1 MGPDGD
7 YITGSNILIDG
18 GGRCLLVRRPRP
30 RIAPEKQA
38 LSRYGCRARMTAGQ
52 QAGDTMLRHAG
63 PGVAPSL
70 GPPR

>member
-1 MGPDGD
+1 MRSTRPVSLAAAHRRR
-7 YITGSNILIDG
+7 GSLP
-18 GGRCLLVRRPRP
+18 LVRRPRL

-52 QAGDTMLRHAG
+52 QAGDTMLRPAG

-70 GPPR
+70 GLPR